1 MCNRGNPRSSGTD
14 WRLLGEGG
22 DVDSGSSVAPENK
35 LNQCGG
41 GGVGGGGAV
50 GKP

>member
-1 MCNRGNPRSSGTD
+1 MEIPVFRNRLETGGKSG
-14 WRLLGEGG
+14 EP
-22 DVDSGSSVAPENK
+22 DSGSSVAPENK

-41 GGVGGGGAV
+41 GGVGVGAV